1 VREQCTS
8 GVELLIT
15 CADGIVNVSQIDT
28 CEPYVCADEEDC
40 RSSCTTDEHCHPDYF
55 CSANA
60 CVARLEIGADCTRDR
75 QCDTDECVDGFCCS
89 SACEGICQA
98 CNLPGFEGS
107 CSQAVGDPVGDRGPC
122 PGDVCVGTCGND
134 PLECDYDPTQVCSD
148 ATCADGVQSS
158 GLCGAEGLCEDGQLE
173 CGDYTCDGE
182 GALCRTTCE
191 TDEDCAGD
199 AICRVNGECA
209 VVEAAQCKADSTTV
223 LINPDGSETDCAPF
237 RCASAACIT
246 RCESIDDCAEGSVCD
261 ADGGC
266 VAPPE
271 DPPPVEDCSVGERGR
286 SPRGFAG
293 ALALLA
299 LAAFTTRRGPGA
311 RTQRGVR

>member
-1 VREQCTS
+1 
-8 GVELLIT
+8 
-15 CADGIVNVSQIDT
+15 
-28 CEPYVCADEEDC
+28 
-40 RSSCTTDEHCHPDYF
+40 
-55 CSANA
+55 
-60 CVARLEIGADCTRDR
+60 
-75 QCDTDECVDGFCCS
+75 
-89 SACEGICQA
+89 
-98 CNLPGFEGS
+98 
-107 CSQAVGDPVGDRGPC
+107 
-122 PGDVCVGTCGND
+122 
-134 PLECDYDPTQVCSD
+134 
-148 ATCADGVQSS
+148 
-158 GLCGAEGLCEDGQLE
+158 
-173 CGDYTCDGE
+173 
-182 GALCRTTCE
+182 
-191 TDEDCAGD
+191 
-199 AICRVNGECA
+199 VNGECA